1 MRRILVRADD
11 LGFSRGVNYGIAD
24 SIKNGIIRSVGLMPN
39 MPDAQH
45 GVDLLAG
52 VSVCMGQHTNICLGK
67 PLTDPKLIPSLC
79 QENGEFKSSRTYR
92 DAYKQGKEFVV
103 LDEVILEIEAQY
115 QRFKELTGG
124 EPHYFEGHAVVS
136 DNFFKGLRIVA
147 ERHDL
152 PYLDLNFTG
161 GPMAFRSSKLYMCME
176 SSRPDYDPLAS
187 MQRAALQ
194 DHGPDGVPMFVC
206 HPGYLDDYL
215 LRVSSLTTPRAQEV
229 AMATSPATKVWLE
242 ENNISVVTYDEL

>member
-24 SIKNGIIRSVGLMPN
+24 SVKNGIIRSVGLMPN

-52 VSVCMGQHTNICLGK
+52 VPVCLGQHTNICIGK

-79 QENGEFKSSRTYR
+79 QENGEFKPSRAYR
-92 DAYKQGKEFVV
+92 EAYKRGEEFVV
-103 LDEVILEIEAQY
+103 LEEVILEIEAQY
-115 QRFKELTGG
+115 QRFKELTGQ

-136 DNFFKGLRIVA
+136 DNFFKGLSIVA
-147 ERHDL
+147 ERHGL
-152 PYLDLNFTG
+152 RYLALNFTG
-161 GPMAFRSSKLYMCME
+161 APILFGNSQLYMRME
-176 SSRPDYDPLAS
+176 SSRPGYDPFASLQAAAMEDYGSNGLA
-187 MQRAALQ
+187 
-194 DHGPDGVPMFVC
+194 MFIC
-206 HPGYLDDYL
+206 HPGYLDDYI

-229 AMATSPATKVWLE
+229 AMATAPATKAWLE
-242 ENNISVVTYDEL
+242 ENEFQVVTYDEL